1 MAKRDSTYQNARVNL
16 LQGGDYISIDSD
28 GYLDF
33 FGYSVTGIQAKNALY
48 DRLQVSAIATGAVST
63 ALSVLN
69 QPKNTKY
76 ITISMTST
84 CISALF
90 WLTSCM
96 AGEEAWIIV
105 RSGSTAS
112 GAVYLS
118 TSGCSLV
125 GWRGNALSG
134 LTLNNSIASAPAVHL
149 VCLTTNE
156 WSVIGIRGN
165 VVE

>member
-1 MAKRDSTYQNARVNL
+1 MAKGDNTYQNTKVQL
-16 LQGGDYISIDSD
+16 PQGGDRLSIDDD
-28 GYLDF
+28 GF
-33 FGYSVTGIQAKNALY
+33 FDLFGNTVTGLQIKNALY
-48 DRLQVSAIATGAVST
+48 DRLAVSKIATGAVST

-76 ITISMTST
+76 IIISMTST

-90 WLTSCM
+90 WLTSCI
-96 AGEEAWIIV
+96 AGEEAHIIV

-134 LTLNNSIASAPAVHL
+134 LTLNNSVASTPAIHL
-149 VCLTTNE
+149 VCFTTGE
-156 WSVIGIRGN
+156 WSVVGIRGN